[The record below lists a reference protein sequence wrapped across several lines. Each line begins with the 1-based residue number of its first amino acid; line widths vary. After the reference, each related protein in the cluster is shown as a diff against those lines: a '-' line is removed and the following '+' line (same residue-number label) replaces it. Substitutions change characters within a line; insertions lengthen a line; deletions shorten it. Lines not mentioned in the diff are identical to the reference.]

1 MTTTLTELPIVDMS
15 LLDGDNAG
23 RARFRPRTAGS
34 DTRGRFFYLVGH
46 GIDRA
51 TRERLFA
58 TVRAFFAPPEVT
70 VRRRNVQSPHF
81 RGYTRFGGESTPRRD
96 RLA

>member
-23 RARFRPRTAGS
+23 RARFRRALLEATHEVG
-34 DTRGRFFYLVGH
+34 FFYLVGH

-51 TRERLFA
+51 TRERYL
-58 TVRAFFAPPEVT
+58 PPCERSSRC
-70 VRRRNVQSPHF
+70 RRRPS
-81 RGYTRFGGESTPRRD
+81 ST
-96 RLA
+96 